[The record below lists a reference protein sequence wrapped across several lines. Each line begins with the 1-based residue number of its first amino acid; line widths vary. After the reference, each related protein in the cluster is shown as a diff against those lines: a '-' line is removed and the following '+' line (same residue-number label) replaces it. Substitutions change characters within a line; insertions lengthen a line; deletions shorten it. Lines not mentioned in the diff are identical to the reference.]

1 MKRLAIAAIISL
13 TAAGAFAGCGAVG
26 GSDIGQ
32 DAALQTALNDA
43 GVSESDT
50 TRLQV
55 SSDRDDGR
63 KIYEIRFDV
72 DQTEYDYEIL
82 ASDGTILS
90 SDTETRAGNTQNGQ
104 TDGTQSGTGQTDSA
118 QQNAAQN
125 NAADQNQQGGAAAN
139 VAVSREDAI
148 ATALAKVPGATENDI
163 RIELDLDD
171 GRQKYEGD
179 IIYNQMEYDFEID
192 ANTGEVISWSEE
204 RP

>member
-13 TAAGAFAGCGAVG
+13 TVAGMFTGCGMIG
-26 GSDIGQ
+26 GGRDIGQ
-32 DAALQTALNDA
+32 DAALGVALDDA

-50 TRLQV
+50 SRLQV
-55 SSDRDDGR
+55 SQDRDDGR
-63 KIYEIRFDV
+63 KVYEIRFDV
-72 DQTEYDYEIL
+72 DQIEYDYEIQ
-82 ASDGTILS
+82 ASDGAILS
-90 SDTETRAGNTQNGQ
+90 SDVESHGGAGAAGGQNAGTQNAGTQNGA
-104 TDGTQSGTGQTDSA
+104 GQTD
-118 QQNAAQN
+118 NAAAQS
-125 NAADQNQQGGAAAN
+125 QQGGAAPS

-148 ATALAKVPGATENDI
+148 AAALARVPGATENDI
-163 RIELDLDD
+163 RIELEYDD

>member
-13 TAAGAFAGCGAVG
+13 TAAGVVAGCGVSG
-26 GSDIGQ
+26 GGQDIGQ
-32 DAALQTALNDA
+32 DAALEIALEDA

-50 TRLQV
+50 SRLQV
-55 SSDRDDGR
+55 SEERDDGR
-63 KIYEIRFDV
+63 KTYEIRFDAG
-72 DQTEYDYEIL
+72 QTEYDYEIQ

-90 SDTETRAGNTQNGQ
+90 SDVENRDGAAGDDQNA
-104 TDGTQSGTGQTDSA
+104 GTQSGTAQTDD
-118 QQNAAQN
+118 AAQN
-125 NAADQNQQGGAAAN
+125 ANTAQNQQGTGTAD

-148 ATALAKVPGATENDI
+148 AAALAKVPGATENDI
-163 RIELDLDD
+163 RIELEYDD

>member
-13 TAAGAFAGCGAVG
+13 TAAGVVAGCGASG
-26 GSDIGQ
+26 GGQDIGQ
-32 DAALQTALNDA
+32 DAALEIALEDA

-50 TRLQV
+50 SRLQV
-55 SSDRDDGR
+55 SEERDDGR
-63 KIYEIRFDV
+63 KTYEIRFDAG
-72 DQTEYDYEIL
+72 QTEYDYEIQ

-90 SDTETRAGNTQNGQ
+90 SDVENRDGAAGDDQNA
-104 TDGTQSGTGQTDSA
+104 GTQSGTAQTDDA
-118 QQNAAQN
+118 TQNANTA
-125 NAADQNQQGGAAAN
+125 QNQQGTGTAD

-148 ATALAKVPGATENDI
+148 AAALAKVPGATENDI
-163 RIELDLDD
+163 RIELEYDD